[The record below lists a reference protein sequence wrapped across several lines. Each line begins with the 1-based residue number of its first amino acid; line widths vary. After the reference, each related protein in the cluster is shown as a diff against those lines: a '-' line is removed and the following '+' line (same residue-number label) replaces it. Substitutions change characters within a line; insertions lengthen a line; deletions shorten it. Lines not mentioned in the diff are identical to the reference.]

1 MKKPLLTV
9 VAALLVGAASA
20 QITWYNPLDQEQCV
34 IQNQAFEQ
42 EIGHTYVRLPE
53 RAREQVSQA
62 IWNLSRNSAGLAIH
76 FYSDAPHIEVRYT
89 VAQRLAMDH
98 MPATGVSGVD
108 LYAIDSDGAMTHF
121 AGKYSFRDTI
131 TYTYD
136 AIKRDR
142 NHNMGYEYRL
152 YLPLYNTV
160 KWLEIG
166 IPQGSSLKFV
176 PRRKE
181 KPIVA
186 YGTSIAQGGCAS
198 RPAMAWTNIL
208 ERKMDRPVI
217 NLGFSGNGHLDK
229 PIIEMMGEIDA
240 AAYILDCYPN
250 LVGRD
255 KDEVVRLTVDA
266 VRSLHAQHPA
276 TPIIIAAFSGYPNAP
291 LSENHAAMQ
300 QKMDEAGRES
310 LRQLEAEGIDNVRYL
325 TPQQMNIPS
334 DGTVDNVHLTDLGM
348 QSIADA
354 YETLLREMLHEPSGH
369 TVTTH
374 PVTQRGE
381 PFMYEWRE
389 RHTQILTMNEA
400 DAPERLIIGN
410 SIINYW
416 GGEPLAKLQSGP
428 ESWKKYMEPRG
439 FRNLGFGCDRIEH
452 VLWRVYHGELDG
464 FEAREIILAI
474 GTNNLWRDD
483 DAEIARGMVHL
494 VKAIRD
500 RQPNAELKVM
510 AILPRRDM
518 EQRVASANKAIAEAL
533 KPLGITIIDA
543 GSALMGRDGKIDESC
558 FRDGLHPNEKGY
570 GKIVKFICK

>member
-1 MKKPLLTV
+1 
-9 VAALLVGAASA
+9 
-20 QITWYNPLDQEQCV
+20 
-34 IQNQAFEQ
+34 
-42 EIGHTYVRLPE
+42 
-53 RAREQVSQA
+53 
-62 IWNLSRNSAGLAIH
+62 
-76 FYSDAPHIEVRYT
+76 
-89 VAQRLAMDH
+89 
-98 MPATGVSGVD
+98 
-108 LYAIDSDGAMTHF
+108 
-121 AGKYSFRDTI
+121 
-131 TYTYD
+131 
-136 AIKRDR
+136 
-142 NHNMGYEYRL
+142 
-152 YLPLYNTV
+152 
-160 KWLEIG
+160 
-166 IPQGSSLKFV
+166 
-176 PRRKE
+176 
-181 KPIVA
+181 
-186 YGTSIAQGGCAS
+186 
-198 RPAMAWTNIL
+198 
-208 ERKMDRPVI
+208 
-217 NLGFSGNGHLDK
+217 
-229 PIIEMMGEIDA
+229 
-240 AAYILDCYPN
+240 
-250 LVGRD
+250 
-255 KDEVVRLTVDA
+255 
-266 VRSLHAQHPA
+266 
-276 TPIIIAAFSGYPNAP
+276 
-291 LSENHAAMQ
+291 
-300 QKMDEAGRES
+300 
-310 LRQLEAEGIDNVRYL
+310 
-325 TPQQMNIPS
+325 
-334 DGTVDNVHLTDLGM
+334 M

-354 YETLLREMLHEPSGH
+354 YETLLREILHEPSGH

-428 ESWKKYMEPRG
+428 ESWNKYMEPRG

-464 FEAREIILAI
+464 FEAREIVLAI

-533 KPLGITIIDA
+533 KPLGITLIDD

>member
-1 MKKPLLTV
+1 MKKTLLTV

-229 PIIEMMGEIDA
+229 PIIEMMGRSTPRHTFSTAIPTLSGATRMKSYALQWMPCGRCTHNIPPRRSSSPASAATRTLRSARTMQPCSRKWMRRDA
-240 AAYILDCYPN
+240 N
-250 LVGRD
+250 LSD
-255 KDEVVRLTVDA
+255 
-266 VRSLHAQHPA
+266 
-276 TPIIIAAFSGYPNAP
+276 
-291 LSENHAAMQ
+291 
-300 QKMDEAGRES
+300 S
-310 LRQLEAEGIDNVRYL
+310 LR
-325 TPQQMNIPS
+325 P
-334 DGTVDNVHLTDLGM
+334 
-348 QSIADA
+348 
-354 YETLLREMLHEPSGH
+354 
-369 TVTTH
+369 
-374 PVTQRGE
+374 
-381 PFMYEWRE
+381 
-389 RHTQILTMNEA
+389 
-400 DAPERLIIGN
+400 
-410 SIINYW
+410 
-416 GGEPLAKLQSGP
+416 
-428 ESWKKYMEPRG
+428 
-439 FRNLGFGCDRIEH
+439 
-452 VLWRVYHGELDG
+452 
-464 FEAREIILAI
+464 
-474 GTNNLWRDD
+474 
-483 DAEIARGMVHL
+483 
-494 VKAIRD
+494 KA
-500 RQPNAELKVM
+500 
-510 AILPRRDM
+510 
-518 EQRVASANKAIAEAL
+518 
-533 KPLGITIIDA
+533 
-543 GSALMGRDGKIDESC
+543 
-558 FRDGLHPNEKGY
+558 
-570 GKIVKFICK
+570 